1 MQIEINHIK
10 TAPEMIT
17 ITKRL
22 YTQLTDKAA
31 LYDDYKAAQRKRA
44 QIINDILTPE
54 QRRERGRRAANAR
67 WSKYSKE
74 VK

>member
-44 QIINDILTPE
+44 QVINDILTPE
-54 QRRERGRRAANAR
+54 QRKERGRRAANAR
-67 WSKYSKE
+67 WSKYNKE
-74 VK
+74 AK

>member
-10 TAPEMIT
+10 TAPEMVT

-54 QRRERGRRAANAR
+54 QRSERGRRAANAR
-67 WSKYSKE
+67 WSKFNKE
-74 VK
+74 AK